1 MPKFTLFIEYHAENP
16 NDQPPRKSNQEVA
29 ARDADE
35 AVCAAEAVADFAIS
49 ALAESV
55 KISILDQRQ
64 AKTVKIVQRPL
75 GISN

>member
-1 MPKFTLFIEYHAENP
+1 MPKFTLFIEYQTDHSN
-16 NDQPPRKSNQEVA
+16 NQLRRSNQEVA

-35 AVCAAEAVADFAIS
+35 AICAADAVADFAMS

-55 KISILDQRQ
+55 KVEILDQRQ

-75 GISN
+75 SIGH

>member
-49 ALAESV
+49 ALGETV
-55 KISILDQRQ
+55 KISILDNRQ
-64 AKTVKIVQRPL
+64 TKNMKIVHSQV
-75 GISN
+75 GI